1 MPGPVPV
8 PRDAAEQSVFHDLQ
22 LGRSAARDRGWTARL
37 VDQWVADDDDVRLL
51 VRRRGATGHVE
62 VLGPVS
68 GLPLDRCWLAV
79 RVRGA
84 ARQVWCGPERG
95 GSAQLLDFVA
105 DLLEA
110 DDDELSRRY
119 RPLG

>member
-1 MPGPVPV
+1 MAGPLPV
-8 PRDAAEQSVFHDLQ
+8 PRDAAELAVISDLQ
-22 LGRSAARDRGWTARL
+22 LGRRAARRRGWTARL
-37 VDQWVADDDDVRLL
+37 VDQPVGDESDVRLL
-51 VRRRGATGHVE
+51 VRCRGTSASVE

-68 GLPLDRCWLAV
+68 ELPLGRRWQAV
-79 RVRGA
+79 RVRGG

-105 DLLEA
+105 DLLER
-110 DDDELSRRY
+110 DDDELARRY